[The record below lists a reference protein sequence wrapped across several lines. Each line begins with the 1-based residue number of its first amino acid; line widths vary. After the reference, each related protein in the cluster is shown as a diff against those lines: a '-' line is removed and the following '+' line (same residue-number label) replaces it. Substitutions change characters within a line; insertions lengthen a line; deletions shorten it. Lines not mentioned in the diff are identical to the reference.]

1 MQAPDSMVF
10 SELAVVPVLL
20 LGISIPR
27 GAAPEESG
35 VCSSSQLFRLH
46 WELKCLHIGATL

>member
-1 MQAPDSMVF
+1 MVF

-35 VCSSSQLFRLH
+35 VRSSSQLFRLH